1 MGSGGGKKELG
12 HGEDSS
18 ASIPLKTVVRDFLA
32 AKEKHLRHPEC
43 FSFLS
48 MDEGLSIE
56 IGDNWKSLKRKAEKE
71 LENNY
76 NPQREL
82 KARRV

>member
-32 AKEKHLRHPEC
+32 AKEKHLRHP
-43 FSFLS
+43 
-48 MDEGLSIE
+48 
-56 IGDNWKSLKRKAEKE
+56 AA
-71 LENNY
+71 
-76 NPQREL
+76 Q
-82 KARRV
+82 